1 MTAKRAILPEGD
13 LMVFVLNL
21 AGDRHVARF
30 SFLGCA
36 RRQYFRS
43 DRFQCFAL
51 FRSRFLVDVIVR
63 EVPVAERFHHGLAL
77 RALPHSGDGES
88 IEFNFSV
95 ISLLDEKHLAA
106 AAGHLGR
113 FGTEPAGTRGVARA
127 GFFELAGNFPWGF
140 VFGSICGSKGRSKDE
155 EAGDE
160 NIWVEGS
167 GFHSAK
173 FYRLTRAGQVDFVCM
188 LDTGLPAAAW
198 QFWDGPPSL
207 KLPRRLSGLQ
217 LQLKKVPSHECSS

>member
-30 SFLGCA
+30 GFLRCTRG
-36 RRQYFRS
+36 QYFRS

-51 FRSRFLVDVIVR
+51 FGSGFLVDVIVGKI
-63 EVPVAERFHHGLAL
+63 PVAERFHHGLAL
-77 RALPHSGDGES
+77 RALPHSRDGES

-113 FGTEPAGTRGVARA
+113 LGTEPAGTRRVARA
-127 GFFELAGNFPWGF
+127 GFFKLAGNFPRSF
-140 VFGSICGSKGRSKDE
+140 VFGFICGSNGRSE
-155 EAGDE
+155 EQE
-160 NIWVEGS
+160 PCNERVRKEGAD
-167 GFHSAK
+167 FHSAK
-173 FYRLTRAGQVDFVCM
+173 FYRRTRAGQVDFVGM